1 MRNSSSLLHWTR
13 RMIHLRK
20 ENPAFGMGTF
30 TDIGG
35 SNPCVLS
42 FVRSFGDDIVLCVN
56 NLSRFPQPVELDLR
70 EWEGAEPVELLGGAQ
85 FPRIGELPYLLTLA
99 GHGFYWLRIPRIP
112 HPDSEPAAATRH
124 ELPHEEHAT
133 EQPVDVL
140 IPEDGT

>member
-1 MRNSSSLLHWTR
+1 
-13 RMIHLRK
+13 
-20 ENPAFGMGTF
+20 
-30 TDIGG
+30 
-35 SNPCVLS
+35 VLS

-112 HPDSEPAAATRH
+112 HPDSEPAAATWH
-124 ELPHEEHAT
+124 ELPHDERTT

>member
-1 MRNSSSLLHWTR
+1 
-13 RMIHLRK
+13 
-20 ENPAFGMGTF
+20 
-30 TDIGG
+30 
-35 SNPCVLS
+35 
-42 FVRSFGDDIVLCVN
+42 
-56 NLSRFPQPVELDLR
+56 
-70 EWEGAEPVELLGGAQ
+70 
-85 FPRIGELPYLLTLA
+85 LPYLLTLA